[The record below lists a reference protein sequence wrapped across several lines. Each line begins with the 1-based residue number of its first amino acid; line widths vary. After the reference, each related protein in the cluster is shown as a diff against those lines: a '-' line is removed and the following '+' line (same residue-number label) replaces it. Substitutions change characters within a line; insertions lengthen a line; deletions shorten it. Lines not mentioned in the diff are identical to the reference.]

1 MFDKLTP
8 ILNIGLKQGIPTV
21 AADHKIDSLQQLLQ
35 VALDVDFLVRLI
47 ELISLSQRILNFT
60 N

>member
-21 AADHKIDSLQQLLQ
+21 AADHKIDSL
-35 VALDVDFLVRLI
+35 
-47 ELISLSQRILNFT
+47 
-60 N
+60 